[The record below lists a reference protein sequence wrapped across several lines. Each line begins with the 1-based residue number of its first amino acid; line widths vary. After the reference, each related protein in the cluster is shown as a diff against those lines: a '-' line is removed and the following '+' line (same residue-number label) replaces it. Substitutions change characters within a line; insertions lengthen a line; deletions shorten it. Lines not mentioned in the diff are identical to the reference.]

1 MLKII
6 LVVHILN
13 QFGRINTA
21 PPTDWDVRAKLK
33 PQETD
38 VHNKP
43 ENAVASSGQSHQE
56 MMHAAKDCLESM
68 RKCEQH
74 EGICKVDI
82 VIFKRFC
89 GDWLKERSLLGCQKH
104 FVDECRSALKTVN
117 YGRPNLK
124 HCTCDGQSSRSI
136 EDLSKCNLLRRNLIS
151 HPCMQ
156 DPPIL
161 YRDIPKADQTAAN
174 SADIYALLPPGL
186 MDTVDLNSRPLIKNG
201 TTNVQN
207 ATNHS
212 VTGKKLG
219 MSKPEEME
227 GEKNSGV
234 MIVDESSRVRFT
246 LSNQTATNV
255 RQMEKENNIF
265 PEIRL
270 SNCLLEL
277 EQCTNHAPCARS
289 LNRLR
294 ALCTPRSCEKL
305 RYQCLLAHRDYQKYG
320 LHDNCTC
327 DTEADFVR
335 RQRCLDY
342 QLSILDNK
350 CVESGIAES
359 ELTKS
364 QLEYQFLEP
373 PSITHHRLPSDREK
387 ATSHMAVTMKMS
399 QLHSINRDVTNVTN
413 CFDFFIQCIRDAA
426 CLWYYLRLAN
436 FCPWSLSG
444 NSCQPVASCREL
456 LRAFYTQSATNSR
469 QALVCFCDTNDYDCE
484 VQRAIFQ
491 PRCTSRTLQPIQP
504 KCSTIWST
512 CQSSV
517 ECSESL
523 KLVLFGCAQSGTL
536 CRTNSHVCIQAYLQI
551 WISHFHSTC
560 QCAEGEILRLASL
573 ENVDSVTCET
583 FRFVLGQTPC
593 DNATQ
598 RLNHRIKQPF
608 ENPHSRTCFL
618 TERLNLSHS
627 ETVRIDV
634 NKSVMNDE
642 AVMPCTRLCSC
653 LEGCRHQ
660 ICPVVYRSPL
670 TDLIH
675 ENKSRTTH
683 QKHGTPSP
691 STYSTCL
698 YMPMADS
705 SCSCQTDGIVWCDVS
720 KKNQHLNILDYQ
732 LILSYDQSEF
742 GTILRLLNENVLNRE
757 HYFFIRLIDIAHLLE
772 SLILAITGSDNCHLL
787 LNRHHSLPPLPSNDR
802 RVKPVENTSH
812 NNADDVYGQLIY
824 VIAMKSKWR
833 ENYSTQ
839 NPHGS
844 QKDLHATC
852 IQSVRLLGL
861 MINHRFPHIKYH
873 PLLSALK
880 TAALANQQPSHKS
893 TTVVDNN
900 LPRKITKVN
909 NSLNT
914 NHQAAW
920 RQPRTSQTN
929 TGVADLHISSGTS
942 DSVRQTSIYFRPAL
956 YCMSILTILIR

>member
-1 MLKII
+1 MLRII
-6 LVVHILN
+6 LVAHILN

-21 PPTDWDVRAKLK
+21 PPTDWDIRAKLK
-33 PQETD
+33 PQNID
-38 VHNKP
+38 VHNKQ
-43 ENAVASSGQSHQE
+43 EDSVASSEQSHQE
-56 MMHAAKDCLESM
+56 MIHANKDCLESM

-89 GDWLKERSLLGCQKH
+89 GDWLKERSLLGCQKQ

-136 EDLSKCNLLRRNLIS
+136 EDLSRCNLLRRNLIS

-156 DPPIL
+156 DPPLL
-161 YRDIPKADQTAAN
+161 YRDIPKTDQTGAN
-174 SADIYALLPPGL
+174 NADLYALLQPGL
-186 MDTVDLNSRPLIKNG
+186 MDTVDLNSQPLIKNG
-201 TTNVQN
+201 TNDVQN
-207 ATNHS
+207 VANHS
-212 VTGKKLG
+212 VTEKILR
-219 MSKPEEME
+219 MDKPEELE
-227 GEKNSGV
+227 GDRNSGATV
-234 MIVDESSRVRFT
+234 INESSRMQFT
-246 LSNQTATNV
+246 LLNQTSKNI
-255 RQMEKENNIF
+255 REMEKENNISIK
-265 PEIRL
+265 IRL
-270 SNCLLEL
+270 SNCLVEL

-320 LHDNCTC
+320 PHDNCTC

-359 ELTKS
+359 EITKS
-364 QLEYQFLEP
+364 QLEYQFLETP
-373 PSITHHRLPSDREK
+373 PITHHRLPSDREK
-387 ATSHMAVTMKMS
+387 DTSHMAVKMERPEL
-399 QLHSINRDVTNVTN
+399 QTINGDVTNLTN
-413 CFDFFIQCIRDAA
+413 CFDFFMQCIRDAA

-444 NSCQPVASCREL
+444 NSCQPVASCKEL
-456 LRAFYTQSATNSR
+456 LKAFYTQSATNSR
-469 QALVCFCDTNDYDCE
+469 RALGCFCDTNDYDCE
-484 VQRAIFQ
+484 MQRAIFQ
-491 PRCTSRTLQPIQP
+491 PRCASRTLQPTQP
-504 KCSTIWST
+504 KCSTVWSN
-512 CQSSV
+512 CQSSI
-517 ECSESL
+517 ECSQSL
-523 KLVLFGCAQSGTL
+523 KLILFDCAQSGTL
-536 CRTNSHVCIQAYLQI
+536 CRTNSHVCVQAYLQI

-560 QCAEGEILRLASL
+560 QCAEGEIFHLASL
-573 ENVDSVTCET
+573 GSVKSVSCET
-583 FRFVLGQTPC
+583 FRFAIGQTPC

-598 RLNHRIKQPF
+598 QLNHPTKQSV
-608 ENPHSRTCFL
+608 ENPHSRACFL
-618 TERLNLSHS
+618 TERLKLSHS

-660 ICPVVYRSPL
+660 ICPVVHRNPP
-670 TDLIH
+670 TDLTH
-675 ENKSRTTH
+675 GNKPRTTH
-683 QKHGTPSP
+683 QKNGAPSP
-691 STYSTCL
+691 SPYSTCL
-698 YMPMADS
+698 YMPMVDS
-705 SCSCQTDGIVWCDVS
+705 SCSCQTDGNVWCDVS

-757 HYFFIRLIDIAHLLE
+757 HYFFIRLIDIAYLLE
-772 SLILAITGSDNCHLL
+772 SLILAITGNDNCQLL
-787 LNRHHSLPPLPSNDR
+787 LNRHHNLPSVASNDR
-802 RVKPVENTSH
+802 TIKPVKNTSH
-812 NNADDVYGQLIY
+812 TDSDDVYGQLIY
-824 VIAMKSKWR
+824 VIAMKSKWG

-844 QKDLHATC
+844 QTDLHATC

-861 MINHRFPHIKYH
+861 MINHRLPHIKYH

-880 TAALANQQPSHKS
+880 TAALANQQPDYKS
-893 TTVVDNN
+893 TTVVDKKLLPKVIKINN
-900 LPRKITKVN
+900 P
-909 NSLNT
+909 LNT
-914 NHQAAW
+914 NQQAAW

-929 TGVADLHISSGTS
+929 TGVANLHISSETS
-942 DSVRQTSIYFRPAL
+942 DSTRQTSIYFRPVL
-956 YCMSILTILIR
+956 YCMSILAILTR